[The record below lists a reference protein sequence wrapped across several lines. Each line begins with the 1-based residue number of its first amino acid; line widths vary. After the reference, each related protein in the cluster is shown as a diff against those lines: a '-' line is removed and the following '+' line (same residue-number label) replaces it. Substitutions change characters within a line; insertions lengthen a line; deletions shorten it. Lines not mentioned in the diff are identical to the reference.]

1 MVLDFVFLKM
11 QLDDTFFMKQA
22 LAEAE
27 KAFQSDE
34 VPVGAIVVVGDR
46 IIARAHNLTER
57 LNDVTAH
64 AEMQAITS
72 AANFLN

>member
-34 VPVGAIVVVGDR
+34 VPVGAIVVV
-46 IIARAHNLTER
+46 
-57 LNDVTAH
+57 
-64 AEMQAITS
+64 
-72 AANFLN
+72 